1 MKLVYND
8 TGRCVMEGDKV
19 KTFRGEPCEVI
30 SFVKP
35 HKSSSTGIIYIRE
48 NNTITGFYPSVIGA
62 SWID

>member
-19 KTFRGEPCEVI
+19 KTFRGEACEVI

-35 HKSSSTGIIYIRE
+35 HKSSSTGIIYIR
-48 NNTITGFYPSVIGA
+48 
-62 SWID
+62 

>member
-19 KTFRGEPCEVI
+19 KTFRGEICEVV

-35 HKSSSTGIIYIRE
+35 HKSSSTGIIYIKE
-48 NNTITGFYPSVIGA
+48 NNTVTGFYPSVIGA

>member
-19 KTFRGEPCEVI
+19 KTFRGEACEVI

-48 NNTITGFYPSVIGA
+48 NNTVTGFYPSVIGA